1 MDSFDSAGLPAGG
14 SRLLSQS
21 PQFSF
26 VSTSSSSNTGPGG
39 DDLSVSELYPQNDVP
54 GKEAHTGRNPKT
66 RPSIAQVLGFGAPLE
81 LDQSDD
87 RSMLGALDEG
97 GEEED
102 GDRGER
108 DDENYGDE
116 ITEEADVTVR
126 GNGEDTDRTGIAA
139 QSHEEKLKSDLS
151 LLRRLNGAFEV
162 YNDALREAQSGT
174 ERIAKQL
181 EQTDALL
188 NKYIN
193 ILSKSEQVTRL
204 IFDERWI
211 GAEAVCTRS
220 LFCSPNGVELR
231 RVFGLRTKR
240 FSRRNAYGKS
250 NGVARRRSANAR
262 RSASASGRRRRS
274 LSVRC
279 AMKRSGW
286 SVRRERG
293 RLRGVAAACG
303 AYVGRAH
310 PCALVLQRGG
320 SRGQRL
326 SHPPLLAVI
335 QGHKVERVPRKSQ
348 DRPRLCPR
356 PLHEAR
362 LAFPAA
368 FRNDLDGS
376 ADY

>member
-211 GAEAVCTRS
+211 GAEADEAV
-220 LFCSPNGVELR
+220 LEEE
-231 RVFGLRTKR
+231 RVREEQ
-240 FSRRNAYGKS
+240 
-250 NGVARRRSANAR
+250 RRREEEERERAAQRERERKEKEELERAMRDEAERLEREKRERAAARSSSGVRGVRGTRASMRAGASAR
-262 RSASASGRRRRS
+262 GVSRSASVSSTVTSGHTR
-274 LSVRC
+274 
-279 AMKRSGW
+279 AQSGAGP
-286 SVRRERG
+286 SKIARPSSAVSSSSARG
-293 RLRGVAAACG
+293 STGIPRGV
-303 AYVGRAH
+303 
-310 PCALVLQRGG
+310 
-320 SRGQRL
+320 S
-326 SHPPLLAVI
+326 
-335 QGHKVERVPRKSQ
+335 K
-348 DRPRLCPR
+348 RP
-356 PLHEAR
+356 
-362 LAFPAA
+362 
-368 FRNDLDGS
+368 
-376 ADY
+376 